1 MTSLDPKA
9 CVVLVPCGEAIA
21 APCED
26 SLRVLESRGYEVRRI
41 RGFSQIDVARNTI
54 ASNAVRD
61 GFGETLWIDSDVG
74 FNPDD
79 VEKLRNRQLPIVAGI
94 YAKKAK
100 RELACKFLDDTK
112 GIQFGKKGGLIELM
126 YAATGFL
133 HVRREVYLDIQHKLN
148 LPTCNLGFGEAIVP
162 WFQPLIREYKGN
174 SWYLGEDFAF
184 CERARQAGFR
194 IMADTSIRLWH
205 IGSYPYGWE
214 DASGPTLRYSAF
226 ELKFEASPS
235 NPA

>member
-1 MTSLDPKA
+1 MSISDPKA

-61 GFGETLWIDSDVG
+61 GFAETLWIDSDVG

-79 VEKLRNRQLPIVAGI
+79 VEKLRNHQLPIVAGI

-100 RELACKFLDDTK
+100 RELACKFLDDTR

-133 HVRREVYLDIQHKLN
+133 HVRREAYLDIQHKLN
-148 LPTCNLGFGEAIVP
+148 LPTCNLSFGEAIVP
-162 WFQPLIREYKGN
+162 WFQPLIREYQGN
-174 SWYLGEDFAF
+174 PWYLGEDFAF

-226 ELKFEASPS
+226 ELKFEASPG
-235 NPA
+235 NPP

>member
-1 MTSLDPKA
+1 MSISDPKA

-41 RGFSQIDVARNTI
+41 RGFSQIDVARNAI

-61 GFGETLWIDSDVG
+61 GFAETLWIDSDVG

-79 VEKLRNRQLPIVAGI
+79 VEKLRNHQLPIVAGI

-100 RELACKFLDDTK
+100 RELACKFLDDTR

-133 HVRREVYLDIQHKLN
+133 HVRREAYLDIQHKLN
-148 LPTCNLGFGEAIVP
+148 LPTCNLSFGEAIVP
-162 WFQPLIREYKGN
+162 WFQPLIREYQGN
-174 SWYLGEDFAF
+174 PWYLGEDFAF

-226 ELKFEASPS
+226 ELKFEASPG
-235 NPA
+235 NPP